1 MRGGEV
7 RADSDIGSS
16 RNPTSGCWCGGR
28 REERSLQVNA
38 ADVRCHAIHLQV
50 QQLSK
55 KVQRFGA
62 GSVKTQ
68 PRRNVEPRGR
78 RDVVWAWPILFGRV
92 ARPERN

>member
-16 RNPTSGCWCGGR
+16 SNQTNVLVRWRGVKSEVCGKCSGSR
-28 REERSLQVNA
+28 ARYPLQ
-38 ADVRCHAIHLQV
+38 L
-50 QQLSK
+50 QQLSGK
-55 KVQRFGA
+55 KLGGEGENAR
-62 GSVKTQ
+62 K
-68 PRRNVEPRGR
+68 RNVEPRGR